1 MTDFEVFIKANKL
14 QKQAVAE
21 YLGVSRAFITQ
32 LCQGLRE
39 LPSER
44 LALIKANKSWDT
56 SMLREGGSRISV
68 GNVTARASGNGSV
81 ATSIGCGAQD
91 SRTDEVAELRRQID
105 ELKAQNARLLGIIEK
120 LTSNL

>member
-91 SRTDEVAELRRQID
+91 SRTEEVAELRRQID

>member
-1 MTDFEVFIKANKL
+1 MSDFEIFMKNNKL
-14 QKQAVAE
+14 KQSDVAD
-21 YLGVSRAFITQ
+21 YLKVSQAYISQIKR
-32 LCQGLRE
+32 GLRG
-39 LPSER
+39 LPDDT
-44 LALIKANKSWDT
+44 LAYIKANKSWDT

-81 ATSIGCGAQD
+81 ATSIGCGATD

>member
-1 MTDFEVFIKANKL
+1 MTDFEVFIKANNL

-91 SRTDEVAELRRQID
+91 SRTEEVAELRRQID